1 MAGFSGW
8 IALAAVVAGLRFA
21 VLGAWPGED
30 GGCWWAIS
38 IATRP
43 R

>member
-21 VLGAWPGED
+21 VLGACLSED
-30 GGCWWAIS
+30 GGCWWAIA
-38 IATRP
+38 IATRT